1 MIFEVDKDVCVS
13 PHRHGFTEQTPAWKF
28 PVVGRAT
35 RPPFFRMRTDR
46 YFIGTDKDEM
56 ETFLQSLYVD
66 FTLPAPLPL
75 LGLAQAGADGFLQCR
90 NRQRPMPLY
99 IYRCPTCD
107 LRFEHAQTIAKRR
120 TTPCPQC
127 GRTARLVPSTA
138 HFVLKG
144 TGFYVNDYPA
154 SR

>member
-66 FTLPAPLPL
+66 FTLPAPRPSTDDWNDWMDAVNAVTTDIADFPL
-75 LGLAQAGADGFLQCR
+75 
-90 NRQRPMPLY
+90 
-99 IYRCPTCD
+99 
-107 LRFEHAQTIAKRR
+107 RR
-120 TTPCPQC
+120 TPFT
-127 GRTARLVPSTA
+127 V
-138 HFVLKG
+138 
-144 TGFYVNDYPA
+144 
-154 SR
+154 